1 VDGLLV
7 AIVDIDEVI
16 QVIRSSDDA
25 RAARERLRTV
35 FDLSEPQAEYI
46 LELQLRRLTKFSRL
60 ELEKEQD
67 ALREEIARLQE
78 ILGDDAVLRGVVSAE
93 MAEVAKTYGTPRRT
107 ILLESAG
114 AAPTTTAAVPLEVA
128 DTPCWA
134 LFSATGLL
142 ARTSDGT
149 EPARTGPRAAH
160 DVLRA
165 RVLTTARGE
174 VGLVTSRGRIVRVS
188 ALDLPAIPP
197 TDGAPSLSG
206 GVPLSEVVALDP
218 GEEAVTIAALDADA
232 PPLALG
238 TAQGVVKRVLP
249 GDVPNNRDAW
259 EVVSLKDGDVVVGAA
274 PATDADEVVFV
285 STDASLLH
293 FDAASVRPQG
303 RAAGGMA
310 GIRLADGHRVAF
322 FGVVPADVRD
332 LGVVVTVAG
341 SADALPGTQTGA
353 AKVTPYELYP
363 GKGRGTGGVRAQRFL
378 KGEDALILAWV
389 GQGPARATGSGGQV
403 AELPEVDQRRD
414 GSGTPLP
421 APVVAVG

>member
-1 VDGLLV
+1 
-7 AIVDIDEVI
+7 
-16 QVIRSSDDA
+16 
-25 RAARERLRTV
+25 
-35 FDLSEPQAEYI
+35 
-46 LELQLRRLTKFSRL
+46 
-60 ELEKEQD
+60 
-67 ALREEIARLQE
+67 
-78 ILGDDAVLRGVVSAE
+78 
-93 MAEVAKTYGTPRRT
+93 
-107 ILLESAG
+107 
-114 AAPTTTAAVPLEVA
+114 
-128 DTPCWA
+128 
-134 LFSATGLL
+134 
-142 ARTSDGT
+142 
-149 EPARTGPRAAH
+149 
-160 DVLRA
+160 
-165 RVLTTARGE
+165 
-174 VGLVTSRGRIVRVS
+174 
-188 ALDLPAIPP
+188 
-197 TDGAPSLSG
+197 
-206 GVPLSEVVALDP
+206 
-218 GEEAVTIAALDADA
+218 
-232 PPLALG
+232 
-238 TAQGVVKRVLP
+238 
-249 GDVPNNRDAW
+249 
-259 EVVSLKDGDVVVGAA
+259 
-274 PATDADEVVFV
+274 V